1 MPGQGRV
8 VIVDDNGNRHFF
20 PEGFD
25 PKRAAG
31 IVAQN
36 TKPPAPRE
44 PGLATIGEQME
55 SKGSSLGRFASNAW
69 EMVNPVTL
77 AKGAYQMVRH
87 PLDTYESMVDQSAE
101 QFGKAREAYDRGG
114 MSEAIGHAAA
124 GVLPMVGPL
133 AANIGEQ
140 AASGDYAGAAGA
152 TIGLLAG
159 PKIAKEVIKLP
170 TRVPAVRAALE
181 RGAAAR
187 VADVMTP
194 KASNQIARR
203 MGEKAT
209 KIAPQIL
216 KENRGGWSR
225 AALQKQIL
233 GKLDDAE
240 QGLDAATDA
249 RLEARAIDTK
259 PVLDALQQSR
269 DALTAKAVVGSKAIP
284 AIEEAGSGPAVRQTF
299 DTSFDANQ
307 RPMGTPAPKP
317 PTVKVG
323 APIGEDVV
331 PAPNQPRVSQIDQ
344 AMGEIRRLGPSS
356 QYEPLRVIRQA
367 YDGPAK
373 TVYNPSLVDDFL
385 KKSGEA
391 KGAADVTAALR
402 DTLAK
407 ADPAAAEANARY
419 ALYKSAAD
427 ILEAAEQIEKAKPK
441 MGRLIMAR
449 LTATIFGGQA
459 AGPAGAATGFVL
471 APAVDGLANA
481 GFTTKLKT
489 AQLMQAI
496 ADATKA
502 GDVPK
507 LNNGLQRILDAA
519 AKARVPVTAQSRQM
533 ERVGQE

>member
-181 RGAAAR
+181 RGAEAR

-259 PVLDALQQSR
+259 PVLDALREKRAAQTASAVDATQPARSTTTRQSPIV
-269 DALTAKAVVGSKAIP
+269 DASGQPMTVTESKP
-284 AIEEAGSGPAVRQTF
+284 VPYG
-299 DTSFDANQ
+299 
-307 RPMGTPAPKP
+307 K
-317 PTVKVG
+317 
-323 APIGEDVV
+323 DVV
-331 PAPNQPRVSQIDQ
+331 PAPNRPRVSQIDQ
-344 AMGEIRRLGPSS
+344 AMGEIEQLGPTS
-356 QYEPLRVIRQA
+356 QYEPLRRIRAA

-449 LTATIFGGQA
+449 LMATIFGVQA